1 MSRVTIDGPTGTLRI
16 GGGKV
21 FPLGLSNAPPL
32 GGKTPAGKDGL
43 KELADWICPGVEEE
57 GVAQAIEAYL
67 DSRA

>member
-1 MSRVTIDGPTGTLRI
+1 VAEHLGFTSEHTVAFGDGENDREL
-16 GGGKV
+16 
-21 FPLGLSNAPPL
+21 LAW
-32 GGKTPAGKDGL
+32 AGFGICVENGDRGL